1 MNKTIVQNY
10 NELESYA
17 YEANE
22 KMLTLEQN
30 IAELRLGLL
39 KIRSCL
45 DINQKEYEK
54 RRNKSSTFN
63 SKGISTFLY
72 YDIINDVKD
81 IISTTLAKT

>member
-45 DINQKEYEK
+45 NINQKEYKK
-54 RRNKSSTFN
+54 RQNKSSTFN
-63 SKGISTFLY
+63 
-72 YDIINDVKD
+72 INY
-81 IISTTLAKT
+81 TC

>member
-54 RRNKSSTFN
+54 RRNKSS
-63 SKGISTFLY
+63 LY

>member
-45 DINQKEYEK
+45 DINQKKYEK
-54 RRNKSSTFN
+54 RRNKSS
-63 SKGISTFLY
+63 LY

>member
-54 RRNKSSTFN
+54 RQNKSSTFN

>member
-45 DINQKEYEK
+45 EINQKEYEK
-54 RRNKSSTFN
+54 RRNKSS
-63 SKGISTFLY
+63 LY